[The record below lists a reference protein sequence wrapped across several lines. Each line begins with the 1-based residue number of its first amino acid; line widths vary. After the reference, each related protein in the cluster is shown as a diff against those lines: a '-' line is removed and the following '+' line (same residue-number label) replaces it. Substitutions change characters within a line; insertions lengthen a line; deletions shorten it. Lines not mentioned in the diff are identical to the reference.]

1 METVEVTWSNTLTIW
16 WSYIWRCILIS
27 MVVGFILGAI
37 GGVVVGVMGKPDLGA
52 MVGGILGYLGSI
64 PVSIYVMKVI
74 LNKKYNKFSI
84 ALVSQQNT

>member
-1 METVEVTWSNTLTIW
+1 MDTVEVTWNNTLIIW

-27 MVVGFILGAI
+27 MVVGFILGTI
-37 GGVVVGVMGKPDLGA
+37 GGAVVGVMGKPDLGA
-52 MVGGILGYLGSI
+52 IVGSILGYLGSI

-84 ALVSQQNT
+84 ALVTQQNT

>member
-1 METVEVTWSNTLTIW
+1 
-16 WSYIWRCILIS
+16 

>member
-1 METVEVTWSNTLTIW
+1 MDKVEVTWSNTLIIW
-16 WSYIWRCILIS
+16 WSYVWRCILIS

-37 GGVVVGVMGKPDLGA
+37 GGVIVGVMGKPDMGGI
-52 MVGGILGYLGSI
+52 VGGILGYLGSI

-84 ALVSQQNT
+84 ALIPQHDT

>member
-1 METVEVTWSNTLTIW
+1 MDTVEVTWNNTLIIW

-84 ALVSQQNT
+84 ALVSQENT

>member
-1 METVEVTWSNTLTIW
+1 MDTVEVTWNNTLIIW

-27 MVVGFILGAI
+27 MVVGFILGVI